1 MIHNYI
7 AINNKVSID
16 RFETIIKILFVRLN
30 CVKNNKHQ
38 LSERLENK
46 QLLSDVL
53 LEIIN
58 AKFAQNLFV
67 LSEYQYNKLKR
78 KPNETEIFQIINNNY
93 ENSLTDDD

>member
-1 MIHNYI
+1 M
-7 AINNKVSID
+7 
-16 RFETIIKILFVRLN
+16 
-30 CVKNNKHQ
+30 
-38 LSERLENK
+38 ENK